1 MANEESPY
9 EKLDLSYFEM
19 PVPNTEEVTAVR
31 FLSKQGLADLWSKIS
46 EKFIRPVS
54 GGTEGQV
61 LTYKGT
67 GLYSWDDVSSFPE
80 GGTTGQALI
89 KTDDGVAWGDVA
101 TDIPEATS
109 EVYGT
114 VRFATD
120 EEFNSFMGLP
130 SE

>member
-67 GLYSWDDVSSFPE
+67 GLYDWDDVATELPDVIPVE
-80 GGTTGQALI
+80 KGGTGCTTI
-89 KTDDGVAWGDVA
+89 DGIR
-101 TDIPEATS
+101 TMLFNFPTS
-109 EVYGT
+109 EEL
-114 VRFATD
+114 FSD
-120 EEFNSFMGLP
+120 LGLK
-130 SE
+130 